1 MGSGLTLRKEL
12 SEETHTHAD
21 KTSDF
26 IGKWHLGREQEGK
39 GMQEN
44 CSAMWLRVSG
54 FMVIGSGQTF

>member
-1 MGSGLTLRKEL
+1 MLTKQVTLLGSSTW
-12 SEETHTHAD
+12 A
-21 KTSDF
+21 
-26 IGKWHLGREQEGK
+26 EGK